1 MSSLTFS
8 YNIEETTN
16 IIAQST
22 TSTEFLRVPPK
33 ETRGR
38 DLERELR
45 RSTNLELHCATLT
58 EYLKVE
64 RIPRGL
70 RVPLRPTLFSDSPDF
85 CSRFERILNKCS
97 FDLMTFTLE
106 HLHRGIAQSK
116 ERITNIEQQLASSS
130 TPEELQDLKTRINT
144 TIEQHR
150 RDTEARKRSKFI
162 RDADD
167 YEQNKVYKW
176 RDNSISGTFST
187 RSNYRST
194 TDISTSGSDQERRER
209 PSTSRFL
216 GRGRRQPRRRGP
228 VEERDGQRNTDF
240 TRITRSQN
248 RLY

>member
-1 MSSLTFS
+1 M
-8 YNIEETTN
+8 
-16 IIAQST
+16 
-22 TSTEFLRVPPK
+22 
-33 ETRGR
+33 
-38 DLERELR
+38 
-45 RSTNLELHCATLT
+45 TL
-58 EYLKVE
+58 
-64 RIPRGL
+64 
-70 RVPLRPTLFSDSPDF
+70 
-85 CSRFERILNKCS
+85 
-97 FDLMTFTLE
+97 TLE
-106 HLHRGIAQSK
+106 HLHQGIVQSK

-162 RDADD
+162 RDAED

-176 RDNSISGTFST
+176 RDNFSSGTFST
-187 RSNYRST
+187 RPSYRST

-209 PSTSRFL
+209 PTGGRFL

-228 VEERDGQRNTDF
+228 VEERDGQRNSDF